1 MRMLIAVA
9 PTMYRQTLAYILKRE
24 RPNDDEV
31 RLADPQALDRE
42 ASSFRPHLIVCNDN
56 AAEVREEVSIP
67 SWIVIRY
74 HDSLNASVFVDGQD
88 TRLIQDIATEDLIG
102 VVEETQKL
110 VVQDN
115 L

>member
-9 PTMYRQTLAYILKRE
+9 PTMYRQTLAHILKRE

-42 ASSFRPHLIVCNDN
+42 ASSFCPHLIVCNYN
-56 AAEVREEVSIP
+56 AAEVGEEVSIP

>member
-9 PTMYRQTLAYILKRE
+9 PTMYRQTLAHILQRE
-24 RPNDDEV
+24 RQNNDEV
-31 RLADPQALDRE
+31 RLADPQALDRD
-42 ASSFRPHLIVCNDN
+42 ASSFGPHLVVCNDN
-56 AAEVREEVSIP
+56 AAEVGEEVSIP

-88 TRLIQDIATEDLIG
+88 TRLIQDIAIEDLMG

-110 VVQDN
+110 IVGDS
-115 L
+115 

>member
-9 PTMYRQTLAYILKRE
+9 PTMYRQTLAHILKRE

-42 ASSFRPHLIVCNDN
+42 ASSFRPHLIVSDDS
-56 AAEVREEVSIP
+56 AAEVGEEVSIP

-74 HDSLNASVFVDGQD
+74 QDSLNASVFLDGHD
-88 TRLIQDIATEDLIG
+88 TRLIQDIAIEDLIG

-110 VVQDN
+110 FVRDS
-115 L
+115 

>member
-9 PTMYRQTLAYILKRE
+9 PTMYRQTLAHILKRE

-42 ASSFRPHLIVCNDN
+42 ASSFRPHLIVCDDS
-56 AAEVREEVSIP
+56 AAEVGEEVSIP

-74 HDSLNASVFVDGQD
+74 HDSMNASVFLDGQD
-88 TRLIQDIATEDLIG
+88 TRLIQDMSIEDLIG

-110 VVQDN
+110 IVGDS
-115 L
+115 